1 MRLIIRADASV
12 SVGTGHVMRSSTI
25 AAEFLQLGHTV
36 CYAGTIDPMSL
47 ILERFQEVGL
57 TYPPIKPADFQPD
70 HKNDILLIDSYTL
83 NPSDPFIAKENWF
96 KVVSIQDSATPDFD
110 VDLVIRPSLT
120 SQPNPRDRI
129 RTLSGAQFILLRN
142 SVTKTHPRDP
152 NDSTPL
158 RVLVAGGG
166 SDPSGFCNEVIKV
179 LRELP
184 FNFIAY
190 VFSDNIALTNMPDS
204 RIKTHQVSLL
214 LDEFAKDC
222 DLALTLASSLSIEL
236 LAREIPIG
244 IACAFENQRSGF
256 IEMVSSGFA
265 APIGELDYFGEWKL
279 DKEAIGELLS
289 SSPFRSHLRSRVL
302 GLIDL
307 MGPKRVTQEILKL
320 DSK

>member
-1 MRLIIRADASV
+1 VRLIIRADASV

-25 AAEFLQLGHTV
+25 AAEFLQLGHAV
-36 CYAGTIDPMSL
+36 CYVGTIDPMSL

-57 TYPPIKPADFQPD
+57 TYPPKKPADFQPD

-83 NPSDPFIAKENWF
+83 NPSDPFIAKENWL
-96 KVVSIQDSATPDFD
+96 KVVSIHDSVTPNYD
-110 VDLVIRPSLT
+110 VDLVIKPSLT
-120 SQPNPRDRI
+120 SLPNPRDRI

-142 SVTKTHPRDP
+142 SVTKTYPRDP

-184 FNFIAY
+184 FNFMAN
-190 VFSDNIALTNMPDS
+190 VFSDNIDLTHMADS

-222 DLALTLASSLSIEL
+222 DLALTLASSLSTEL

-244 IACAFENQRSGF
+244 VACAFENQRSGF

-265 APIGELDYFGEWKL
+265 APIGELDNSGEWHF
-279 DKEAIGELLS
+279 DKVAIGQLLS
-289 SSPFRSHLRSRVL
+289 SNTFRANLRSRVS

-307 MGPKRVTQEILKL
+307 KGPKRVALEILQL
-320 DSK
+320 

>member
-36 CYAGTIDPMSL
+36 FYAGTIDPMSL

-96 KVVSIQDSATPDFD
+96 KVVSIHDSVTPNYD
-110 VDLVIRPSLT
+110 VDLVIRPSLS

-142 SVTKTHPRDP
+142 SVTKTYPRDP

-184 FNFIAY
+184 FNFIAN
-190 VFSDNIALTNMPDS
+190 VFSDTIDLAPRPDS
-204 RIKTHQVSLL
+204 RIKTHKVSLL

-236 LAREIPIG
+236 IAQEIPIG
-244 IACAFENQRSGF
+244 VACAFENQRGGF

-265 APIGELDYFGEWKL
+265 APIGELDNFGEWKL
-279 DKEAIGELLS
+279 DKETIGELLS
-289 SSPFRSHLRSRVL
+289 SSPFRDHLRSSVT

-320 DSK
+320 DPE

>member
-1 MRLIIRADASV
+1 MRLIIRADASA

-36 CYAGTIDPMSL
+36 CYAGSIDPMSL

-57 TYPPIKPADFQPD
+57 TYPPMKPADFQPNP
-70 HKNDILLIDSYTL
+70 KNDILLIDSYTL
-83 NPSDPFIAKENWF
+83 DPSDSFIAKENWL
-96 KVVSIQDSATPDFD
+96 KVVSIHDSVTPNYD

-129 RTLSGAQFILLRN
+129 RTLSGVQFILLRN

-152 NDSTPL
+152 NNSSPL

-179 LRELP
+179 LQGLP
-184 FNFIAY
+184 LDFMAN
-190 VFSDNIALTNMPDS
+190 VFSDNLDLAHIPDS

-222 DLALTLASSLSIEL
+222 DVALTLASSLSIEL
-236 LAREIPIG
+236 LAREIPTG
-244 IACAFENQRSGF
+244 VACAFENQRSGF
-256 IEMVSSGFA
+256 VEMVSSGFA
-265 APIGELDYFGEWKL
+265 APIGELDNFGKWNL

-289 SSPFRSHLRSRVL
+289 SSPFRAHLRSRVT

-307 MGPKRVTQEILKL
+307 IGTKRVALEILQL
-320 DSK
+320 